1 MKVKIQQVNKF
12 QVTVDGVVHEGFEKI
27 SAWNGMLEFSGP
39 AGTIIVNEKEKEK
52 EKGKG
57 FAGTFLSIFG
67 DGPTSDEI
75 EFDVVKASPDLIPLK
90 GEVK

>member
-39 AGTIIVNEKEKEK
+39 AGTIIVNEKEK
-52 EKGKG
+52 GKG

-67 DGPTSDEI
+67 DDPTSDEI

-90 GEVK
+90 GEKK